1 MDKKYNPVKDDERY
15 KVIKHFMD
23 IAPKTLQEDGYHD
36 MILLGIRDKTVNFIN
51 IQLEDKNDT
60 AYAARKVLMEI
71 NADSCLLIVES
82 FGAMFESQGASN
94 EFIESGMSILDLER
108 KMEMLSMSWEIKTE
122 DNVVRGHRVLQFTR
136 DDEDNIVLGEII
148 ETIVTDEELC
158 TMPKL
163 RFVGLL
169 S

>member
-1 MDKKYNPVKDDERY
+1 
-15 KVIKHFMD
+15 
-23 IAPKTLQEDGYHD
+23 
-36 MILLGIRDKTVNFIN
+36 
-51 IQLEDKNDT
+51 
-60 AYAARKVLMEI
+60 
-71 NADSCLLIVES
+71 
-82 FGAMFESQGASN
+82 MFESQGASN